1 MRRVE
6 RWITGQRRIQNEEFR
21 LCELALVAMIAAVFA
36 VKIHTTG
43 VNGWDAENFSATC
56 PIFGIKPP
64 NEAATIVEG
73 YWAAATSL
81 KGSYGAALAQMT
93 RGYHT
98 T

>member
-64 NEAATIVEG
+64 NEASTIVECYRG
-73 YWAAATSL
+73 AATSP
-81 KGSYGAALAQMT
+81 KGRYGAELADVT
-93 RGYHT
+93 RGYRT
-98 T
+98 A